1 MELRAIDSRACKDK
15 SDPVVYAVLGALGHG
30 LKMLAGGG
38 H

>member
-1 MELRAIDSRACKDK
+1 MQLRAIDSRACKDK
-15 SDPVVYAVLGALGHG
+15 SDPVVYAVLGAPGHG

>member
-15 SDPVVYAVLGALGHG
+15 SDPAVYAVLGALGHG
-30 LKMLAGGG
+30 PKMLAGGG